1 MVFLMTE
8 STGTYSEA
16 TAGRNS
22 PAAKHL
28 AQNGHFITVITLDLK
43 PTITF
48 GDWQERLQDQV
59 ARNTL
64 EPLSLVARMGAA
76 PASRWEEGEFEFKL
90 VFEEDPPSRLRG
102 PSPVLNADQE
112 LNVAEETTVSA
123 LSLPES
129 INTDNRLDA
138 THVGQPIGIPTP
150 PSSSASQRAGMHSPP
165 PRRALVR
172 EFSGTY
178 ESLPARSVQ
187 VSESRVLEC
196 PSIQITTISP
206 EDDSVP
212 AGCNYWDTGGGWDR
226 ERLYLP
232 LLDPFCYREGG
243 TGPGSLSPSPASSPS
258 SRGWLSP
265 SSSCD
270 SLLVEEEEL
279 NDATAHFCLLPS
291 SRPTSP
297 GGMKRRNS
305 PLASP
310 CTSRRSSFSEDH
322 SCTSDG
328 RDSISQ
334 SQDINSSFELSIPQK
349 TRKTSLEQVSSRDV
363 EEEQAP
369 AHSSHCPLPE
379 ALQQRREPPSM
390 GMDYL
395 SVPPALG
402 WGRTRASAHS
412 PLFRSNALPPLD
424 WPLPTQFDLYELRIE
439 VQPRPHHR
447 AHYETEGSRGAVKAS
462 PGGHSVVKLTGYTER
477 QPLSLQVFVGTA
489 DDRSIRPHPFYQIH
503 RVTGKMVG
511 TASQESVQAG
521 TKILDIP
528 LNPET
533 NMTAIIDCAGI
544 LKLRNS
550 DIELRKGETDVGR
563 KNTRV
568 RLVFRTYLPLAPPV
582 AQLGRVLAL
591 QVASLPIECSQRS
604 AQELPIVES
613 VSLTS
618 CSVEGGEGLLLG
630 GSNFLPVSRVFL
642 MERGTDGKLHW
653 EEEAHIDRDR
663 SSECLLCVRV
673 PAYCDLS
680 VTHPVSVCLY
690 VSNGKRKRS
699 STHCFKYLPVMFKEE
714 DPLLSHPSALPLEGV
729 TFSSMG
735 GANRVDRAQHL
746 RNDPVHDER
755 GLAFHLPPY
764 PSACSPPYPG
774 PGNQEENSHK
784 PEAAEENPGCL
795 SSRQPIFEN
804 LELGFT
810 ELLPPL
816 YPRVSQ
822 PPSPSP
828 WLDSPYLSSSP
839 SPSHSSSLSPFPA
852 SSPISSSPLPPMI
865 TSTYPNYTYPQEV
878 CHSPTSNPSLY
889 QDFYPPPYSHYEVW
903 DHQGRAQG
911 ERETPS
917 KIHESP
923 VEFSG
928 SSIHH
933 ITLEEVNEFIGE
945 DIRQNLQLMKA
956 AYTHIQGW
964 LLAQAGKAVT

>member
-1 MVFLMTE
+1 
-8 STGTYSEA
+8 
-16 TAGRNS
+16 
-22 PAAKHL
+22 
-28 AQNGHFITVITLDLK
+28 
-43 PTITF
+43 
-48 GDWQERLQDQV
+48 
-59 ARNTL
+59 
-64 EPLSLVARMGAA
+64 MGAA
-76 PASRWEEGEFEFKL
+76 PGSGWEEGEFEFKL
-90 VFEEDPPSRLRG
+90 VFEEDPTRQLRG
-102 PSPVLNADQE
+102 PSPLCNADQE
-112 LNVAEETTVSA
+112 HTIVGERTESA
-123 LSLPES
+123 LSLLES
-129 INTDNRLDA
+129 SNTESHLDT

-150 PSSSASQRAGMHSPP
+150 TYSSASQRAGMHSPP

-187 VSESRVLEC
+187 VSESHVLEC

-206 EDDSVP
+206 EDVTAP
-212 AGCNYWDTGGGWDR
+212 AGSNFWDTGGGWDR

-232 LLDPFCYREGG
+232 LMDPFCYREGS
-243 TGPGSLSPSPASSPS
+243 TGAGSLSPSPASSPS

-265 SSSCD
+265 ASSCD

-279 NDATAHFCLLPS
+279 NEVTSHFCLSPS

-297 GGMKRRNS
+297 GGKKRRNS

-310 CTSRRSSFSEDH
+310 CTSRRSSYSEDH
-322 SCTSDG
+322 SCTLEG
-328 RDSISQ
+328 EDSTSQ
-334 SQDINSSFELSIPQK
+334 SQAHNSSFELSIPQK
-349 TRKTSLEQVSSRDV
+349 TRKTSLEQVSPRDV
-363 EEEQAP
+363 EQDQCP

-379 ALQQRREPPSM
+379 PLQQIREVATM

-412 PLFRSNALPPLD
+412 PMFRSNALPPLD
-424 WPLPTQFDLYELRIE
+424 WPLPTQFDQYELRIE

-462 PGGHSVVKLTGYTER
+462 PGGHPVVTLTGYTER

-533 NMTAIIDCAGI
+533 NMTALIDCAGI

-568 RLVFRTYLPLAPPV
+568 RLVFRTHLPLGLPVAPP
-582 AQLGRVLAL
+582 GRMLAL
-591 QVASLPIECSQRS
+591 QVTSVPIECSQRS
-604 AQELPIVES
+604 AQELPVVES
-613 VSLTS
+613 VSVIS
-618 CSVEGGEGLLLG
+618 CSVEGGEELLLG
-630 GSNFLPVSRVFL
+630 GSNFLPMSRVLF
-642 MERGTDGKLHW
+642 MERGTDGKLQW
-653 EEEAHIDRDR
+653 EEEAHVDRDN
-663 SSECLLCVRV
+663 SSECLLCVQI
-673 PAYCDLS
+673 PAYGDLS
-680 VTHPVSVCLY
+680 VNHPVSVCLY

-699 STHCFKYLPVMFKEE
+699 STHCFKYLPVMFKED
-714 DPLLSHPSALPLEGV
+714 DPLLSHPSVLPLEEV
-729 TFSSMG
+729 TLCSMG
-735 GANRVDRAQHL
+735 GGSRVDRGLHL
-746 RNDPVHDER
+746 RNDPTPKER
-755 GLAFHLPPY
+755 GLALHLPPY
-764 PSACSPPYPG
+764 PSAYSPPYQG
-774 PGNQEENSHK
+774 HGYQEEYCHK
-784 PEAAEENPGCL
+784 PEAVGDSRGSL
-795 SSRQPIFEN
+795 SERRPSFEN

-852 SSPISSSPLPPMI
+852 GSPISSSSLPPMT
-865 TSTYPNYTYPQEV
+865 TSPYPHYPYPQEV
-878 CHSPTSNPSLY
+878 CHSPPSNSSPY
-889 QDFYPPPYSHYEVW
+889 QDFYPPPYSHNEVW
-903 DHQGRAQG
+903 DHQGRG
-911 ERETPS
+911 PREREAQAGSKMQTTPL
-917 KIHESP
+917 
-923 VEFSG
+923 EFASS

-945 DIRQNLQLMKA
+945 DIRSFQSGSQ
-956 AYTHIQGW
+956 TDGQPG
-964 LLAQAGKAVT
+964 